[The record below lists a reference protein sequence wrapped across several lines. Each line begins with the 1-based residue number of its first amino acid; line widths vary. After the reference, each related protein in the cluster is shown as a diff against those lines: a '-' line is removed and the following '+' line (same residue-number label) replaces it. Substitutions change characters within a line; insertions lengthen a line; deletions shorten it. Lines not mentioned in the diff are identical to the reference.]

1 MLGGVGEI
9 SLRAT
14 HEDRNLHHNESGGE
28 ESREEERSGARR
40 RREEKERKC
49 KESRGEE
56 GKKGDSGDV

>member
-28 ESREEERSGARR
+28 ESREEERREEK
-40 RREEKERKC
+40 RREEKKRK
-49 KESRGEE
+49 
-56 GKKGDSGDV
+56 